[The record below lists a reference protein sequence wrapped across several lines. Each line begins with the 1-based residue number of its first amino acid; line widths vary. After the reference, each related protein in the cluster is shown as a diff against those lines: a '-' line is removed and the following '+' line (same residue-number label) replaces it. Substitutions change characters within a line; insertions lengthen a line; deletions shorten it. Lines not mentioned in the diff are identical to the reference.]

1 MTGRDG
7 GHAMAG
13 RADTTADAVMTARA
27 IETEARPSG
36 MPAMESPPNLHICV
50 TSRAST
56 AAPLRERVE
65 QKFFITPD
73 RITAAL
79 ALLRRISRPDPEYP
93 VGQVNSLYFDTFD
106 LEEHARSDAGDSA
119 KDKIRIR
126 WYGDELDPH
135 STSGVKAA
143 PVPAGL
149 STDETGAAAE
159 PAAPGTPVSVWLERK
174 TRQGFASTKQ
184 RISLDVPSSALAF
197 AALGR
202 GIVPPAVLLDTMASF
217 GFFPRG
223 PLCPVIAI
231 SYWRHRFVE
240 PSTGF
245 RMSIDS
251 RIRSSLVMLGI
262 GRGERG
268 LELPGAVVEVKG
280 AVFDLPPALR
290 VLGDIG
296 SSWTRYSKYS
306 SSLDGHAATLGS
318 VSRLWPAGMMESQP
332 GMLAR
337 VGKRAGA
344 QIVERPVGQATTE

>member
-1 MTGRDG
+1 MIGRPTVG
-7 GHAMAG
+7 AA
-13 RADTTADAVMTARA
+13 MTA
-27 IETEARPSG
+27 S
-36 MPAMESPPNLHICV
+36 ESPPNLHICV

-73 RITAAL
+73 RMTAAL
-79 ALLRRISRPDPEYP
+79 ALLRRTCRPDPEHP

-106 LEEHARSDAGDSA
+106 LEEHARSDAGDFA

-135 STSGVKAA
+135 STSGVKAGVEPEA
-143 PVPAGL
+143 GAGRAPAGPWDAGERL
-149 STDETGAAAE
+149 ALNAR
-159 PAAPGTPVSVWLERK
+159 PVRGSLPRSS
-174 TRQGFASTKQ
+174 ACP
-184 RISLDVPSSALAF
+184 LDVPSSALAF

-231 SYWRHRFVE
+231 SYWRYRFVE

-251 RIRSSLVMLGI
+251 RIRSSLVMPGL

-280 AVFDLPPALR
+280 AALDLPPALR

-306 SSLDGHAATLGS
+306 SSLDGHAAALGS
-318 VSRLWPAGMMESQP
+318 VSRLWPAGMMESEP
-332 GMLAR
+332 GILAR
-337 VGKRAGA
+337 GAGKPAGA
-344 QIVERPVGQATTE
+344 GTR

>member
-1 MTGRDG
+1 M
-7 GHAMAG
+7 
-13 RADTTADAVMTARA
+13 
-27 IETEARPSG
+27 
-36 MPAMESPPNLHICV
+36 
-50 TSRAST
+50 
-56 AAPLRERVE
+56 
-65 QKFFITPD
+65 
-73 RITAAL
+73 
-79 ALLRRISRPDPEYP
+79 
-93 VGQVNSLYFDTFD
+93 
-106 LEEHARSDAGDSA
+106 
-119 KDKIRIR
+119 
-126 WYGDELDPH
+126 
-135 STSGVKAA
+135 
-143 PVPAGL
+143 
-149 STDETGAAAE
+149 
-159 PAAPGTPVSVWLERK
+159 SVWLERK
-174 TRQGFASTKQ
+174 TRRGFASTKQ
-184 RISLDVPSSALAF
+184 RLSLDVPSSTLAF

-217 GFFPRG
+217 GFFPHG

-231 SYWRHRFVE
+231 SYWRYRFVE

-251 RIRSSLVMLGI
+251 RIRSSLVMFGL

-280 AVFDLPPALR
+280 AVLDLPPALR

-337 VGKRAGA
+337 VGKQPRPDH
-344 QIVERPVGQATTE
+344 IDTTILERHRP

>member
-1 MTGRDG
+1 MTGRGG
-7 GHAMAG
+7 GHATAG
-13 RADTTADAVMTARA
+13 RGGGVPMT
-27 IETEARPSG
+27 S
-36 MPAMESPPNLHICV
+36 MQSPANLHICV

-73 RITAAL
+73 RMTAAL
-79 ALLRRISRPDPEYP
+79 ALLRRISRPDPEHP
-93 VGQVNSLYFDTFD
+93 VGQVNSLYFDTID
-106 LEEHARSDAGDSA
+106 LKEHARSDAGDFA

-143 PVPAGL
+143 LEPEAGGAAGL
-149 STDETGAAAE
+149 STDETGASLE

-184 RISLDVPSSALAF
+184 RISLDVPSWALAF
-197 AALGR
+197 AALNR
-202 GIVPPAVLLDTMASF
+202 GIVPPAALLATMASF
-217 GFFPRG
+217 GFFPNG

-231 SYWRHRFVE
+231 SYWRYRFVE
-240 PSTGF
+240 PFTGF

-251 RIRSSLVMLGI
+251 RIRSSLVMFGL

-280 AVFDLPPALR
+280 AVLDLPPALR
-290 VLGDIG
+290 VLADIG

-337 VGKRAGA
+337 VGR
-344 QIVERPVGQATTE
+344 QFRPDHMDTTILERHRP